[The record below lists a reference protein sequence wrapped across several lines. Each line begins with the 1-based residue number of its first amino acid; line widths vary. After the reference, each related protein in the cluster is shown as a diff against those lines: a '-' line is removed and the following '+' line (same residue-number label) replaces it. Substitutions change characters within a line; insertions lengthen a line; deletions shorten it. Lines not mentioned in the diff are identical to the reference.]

1 LQKVL
6 ETKMKLIGSHYIL
19 SVLPI
24 WATAAI
30 LFTITLAAI
39 LVGRDYFEGLPY
51 NVAYSAVIGDAG
63 LVIGVLIAAT
73 ILQRGEPYVPE
84 WLQSGTVHG
93 VILLASV
100 VLSVTICVL
109 TLGSRSGQVMDIYH
123 DVVIAPL
130 ILYFAITLVPVI
142 YYNGTKAEKTALLC
156 FIVLWAA
163 LVAFDIKYERMDQR
177 TWLSLHGVTLT
188 K

>member
-1 LQKVL
+1 
-6 ETKMKLIGSHYIL
+6 
-19 SVLPI
+19 
-24 WATAAI
+24 
-30 LFTITLAAI
+30 
-39 LVGRDYFEGLPY
+39 
-51 NVAYSAVIGDAG
+51 
-63 LVIGVLIAAT
+63 
-73 ILQRGEPYVPE
+73 
-84 WLQSGTVHG
+84 